1 MARGEKYEAFRNL
14 FFNELGITK
23 EDIREWVKEACQEV
37 ADKLVSNTY
46 ESFNPETFIRKAM
59 AESGFI
65 CNGRLASDIRRAV
78 VESILDKL
86 DIRLKEAI

>member
-1 MARGEKYEAFRNL
+1 MFRNL
-14 FFNELGITK
+14 FYNELGITK

-59 AESGFI
+59 DKSGFM
-65 CNGRLASDIRRAV
+65 CNGRLTSEIKQELAEILSKKIDIQV
-78 VESILDKL
+78 KVKD
-86 DIRLKEAI
+86 